1 MEGKSYVNRL
11 RYFGLWTF
19 DEKRNRQDL
28 IGLFKIFK
36 GLSRVGIDELF
47 MLDENTK
54 GTTRGHCLKLRKTW
68 RTRDITIGI
77 YFRIVWLTDG
87 TC

>member
-11 RYFGLWTF
+11 RYLGLWTF

-28 IGLFKIFK
+28 LELFKIFK
-36 GLSRVGIDELF
+36 GLSRVGTDELF

-54 GTTRGHCLKLRKTW
+54 GTTRVT
-68 RTRDITIGI
+68 
-77 YFRIVWLTDG
+77 VWN
-87 TC
+87 